1 MINREEN
8 GAGLLRVKYNG
19 KYGTLVASYYKDTDI
34 KAVMIDYKLN
44 YINYKELEYS
54 DEEKTYGLELDKNI
68 DYRLYCYKLL
78 SENKI
83 EEYEATFKEI
93 EIPF

>member
-1 MINREEN
+1 MINKNEN
-8 GAGLLRVKYNG
+8 GSTLPRVKYNN

-54 DEEKTYGLELDKNI
+54 DEVETYGLELDKMI

-78 SENKI
+78 LENKI
-83 EEYEATFKEI
+83 EEYDFSLKEI

>member
-1 MINREEN
+1 MIDKNEN
-8 GAGLLRVKYNG
+8 GSTLPRVKYNG
-19 KYGTLVASYYKDTDI
+19 KYGTVVASCYKNHDI

-54 DEEKTYGLELDKNI
+54 DEEKTYGLELDKMI
-68 DYRLYCYKLL
+68 DYRLYCYNLL
-78 SENKI
+78 SKNKI
-83 EEYEATFKEI
+83 EEYEASLKEI

>member
-8 GAGLLRVKYNG
+8 GAGLARVRYNG
-19 KYGTLVASYYKDTDI
+19 KYGTVVASYYKDTDI

-44 YINYKELEYS
+44 YINYKELDYS
-54 DEEKTYGLELDKNI
+54 DEEKTYGLELDKMI
-68 DYRLYCYKLL
+68 DYRLYCYNLL
-78 SENKI
+78 SKNKI
-83 EEYEATFKEI
+83 EEYDTSLKEI

>member
-8 GAGLLRVKYNG
+8 GAGLARVKYNG
-19 KYGTLVASYYKDTDI
+19 KCGTVVASYYKDTDI

-54 DEEKTYGLELDKNI
+54 DEVETYGLELDKMI

-78 SENKI
+78 LENKI
-83 EEYEATFKEI
+83 DEYYATFKEI

>member
-1 MINREEN
+1 MINKNES
-8 GAGLLRVKYNG
+8 GSTLPRVKYNN

-54 DEEKTYGLELDKNI
+54 DEEKTYGLELDKMI
-68 DYRLYCYKLL
+68 DYRLYCYNLL
-78 SENKI
+78 SKNKI
-83 EEYEATFKEI
+83 DEYEASTKEI

>member
-1 MINREEN
+1 MINKNES
-8 GAGLLRVKYNG
+8 GSTLPRVKYNG
-19 KYGTLVASYYKDTDI
+19 KYGTVVASYYKNHDI

-54 DEEKTYGLELDKNI
+54 DEVKTYGLELDKNI
-68 DYRLYCYKLL
+68 DYRLYCYNLL
-78 SENKI
+78 SKNKI
-83 EEYEATFKEI
+83 DEYDASLKEI

>member
-1 MINREEN
+1 MIDRNEN
-8 GAGLLRVKYNG
+8 GSTLTRVKYNG
-19 KYGTLVASYYKDTDI
+19 KYGTVVASYYEDTDI

-54 DEEKTYGLELDKNI
+54 DEVETYGLELDKMI
-68 DYRLYCYKLL
+68 DYRLYCYNLL
-78 SENKI
+78 SKNKI
-83 EEYEATFKEI
+83 EEYEASLKDI

>member
-8 GAGLLRVKYNG
+8 GAGLARVKYNG
-19 KYGTLVASYYKDTDI
+19 KCGTVVASYCKDTDI

-44 YINYKELEYS
+44 YIDYKELDYS
-54 DEEKTYGLELDKNI
+54 DEEKTYGLELDKMI

-78 SENKI
+78 LENKI
-83 EEYEATFKEI
+83 EEYDFSLKEI

>member
-1 MINREEN
+1 MINKNES
-8 GAGLLRVKYNG
+8 GSTLPRVKYNN

-44 YINYKELEYS
+44 YISYKELEYS
-54 DEEKTYGLELDKNI
+54 DEAENYGLELDKNI

-83 EEYEATFKEI
+83 DEYEATLKEI

>member
-8 GAGLLRVKYNG
+8 GEGLARVKYNG
-19 KYGTLVASYYKDTDI
+19 KYGTVVASYYKNHDI

-44 YINYKELEYS
+44 YIDYKDLEYS
-54 DEEKTYGLELDKNI
+54 DEVGNYGLELDKMI
-68 DYRLYCYKLL
+68 DYRLYCYNLL
-78 SENKI
+78 SKNKI
-83 EEYEATFKEI
+83 EEYEASLKEI

>member
-1 MINREEN
+1 MIDKNES
-8 GAGLLRVKYNG
+8 GSTLARVKYNN

-54 DEEKTYGLELDKNI
+54 DEVENYGLELDKII
-68 DYRLYCYKLL
+68 DYRLYCYNLL
-78 SENKI
+78 SKNKI
-83 EEYEATFKEI
+83 EEYEASLKEI